1 MREIQYEDIARAVAD
16 LAVEACYRLPA
27 DMKAAMCK
35 AREDEPSPVGRNIL
49 DQLLENADIAAKGEV
64 PLCQDTGLAVVFAEV
79 GQDAHIVG
87 GAFEDAV
94 NEGVRRG
101 YVDGYLRKSCV
112 AEPLFERKNTGD
124 NTPAVLHTRLAP
136 GDHLCVWPPRG
147 PDPKT
152 RACSKCWCP
161 RMALQAC
168 ARWCWTLF

>member
-1 MREIQYEDIARAVAD
+1 MAD
-16 LAVEACYRLPA
+16 LAVRPVAACP
-27 DMKAAMCK
+27 DMKAAMVRRGK
-35 AREDEPSPVGRNIL
+35 EPSPVGRNIL
-49 DQLLENADIAAKGEV
+49 DQLLENADIAAKGEC
-64 PLCQDTGLAVVFAEV
+64 PSARTQAWPWSLPKW

-112 AEPLFERKNTGD
+112 AEPLFERKNTRD
-124 NTPAVLHTRLAP
+124 NTLRSSTP
-136 GDHLCVWPPRG
+136 GWCPVTICVCVWPPRG

-161 RMALQAC
+161 RTALQAC